1 MANKKEKTMKEI
13 LDEQPKVSYLI
24 PYTDGEELP
33 YTAVTIN
40 GYRYEIKHG
49 ERVEIPEC
57 VARIL
62 DNSNETLRKINQEY
76 RDMTV
81 GSGRNL
87 TDSTPAEG

>member
-87 TDSTPAEG
+87 TDNAPAEE

>member
-1 MANKKEKTMKEI
+1 MAIKKEKTMKEI

-49 ERVEIPEC
+49 ERVEIPES

-81 GSGRNL
+81 GNGRNL
-87 TDSTPAEG
+87 TDSAPAEE

>member
-1 MANKKEKTMKEI
+1 MAIKKEKTMKEI

-24 PYTDGEELP
+24 PYTDDEELP

-62 DNSNETLRKINQEY
+62 DNSNETLRKINQEF

-87 TDSTPAEG
+87 TDSTPAEE

>member
-1 MANKKEKTMKEI
+1 MAIKEKKTMKEI

-49 ERVEIPEC
+49 ERVEIPES

-87 TDSTPAEG
+87 TDSTPAEE

>member
-1 MANKKEKTMKEI
+1 MKEI

-49 ERVEIPEC
+49 ERVEIPES

-81 GSGRNL
+81 GNGRNL

>member
-87 TDSTPAEG
+87 TDSALAEE

>member
-24 PYTDGEELP
+24 PYTDDEELP

-40 GYRYEIKHG
+40 GYRFEIKHG
-49 ERVEIPEC
+49 ERVEIPES
-57 VARIL
+57 VAQIL

-87 TDSTPAEG
+87 TDSTPAEE

>member
-1 MANKKEKTMKEI
+1 MAIKKEKTMKEI

-62 DNSNETLRKINQEY
+62 DNSNETLRKINQEF

-87 TDSTPAEG
+87 TDSTPAEE

>member
-1 MANKKEKTMKEI
+1 MAIKKEKTMKEI

-24 PYTDGEELP
+24 PYTDDEELP

-49 ERVEIPEC
+49 ERVEIPES

-81 GSGRNL
+81 SSGRNL
-87 TDSTPAEG
+87 TDSAPAEE

>member
-24 PYTDGEELP
+24 PYTDDEELP

-49 ERVEIPEC
+49 ERVEIPES

-87 TDSTPAEG
+87 TDNAPAEE

>member
-24 PYTDGEELP
+24 PYTDGAKHP

-49 ERVEIPEC
+49 ERVEIPES

-62 DNSNETLRKINQEY
+62 DNSNATLRKINEEY
-76 RDMTV
+76 RDMTI
-81 GSGRNL
+81 GGGRNL
-87 TDSTPAEG
+87 TDNAPAEE

>member
-1 MANKKEKTMKEI
+1 MANKKEKTMKEV

-49 ERVEIPEC
+49 ERVEIPES

-87 TDSTPAEG
+87 TDNAPAEE

>member
-24 PYTDGEELP
+24 PYTDDEELP

-49 ERVEIPEC
+49 ERVEIPES

-87 TDSTPAEG
+87 TDSTPAEE

>member
-24 PYTDGEELP
+24 PYTDDEELP

-40 GYRYEIKHG
+40 GYRFEIKHG

-87 TDSTPAEG
+87 TDNAPAEE

>member
-1 MANKKEKTMKEI
+1 MAIKKEKTMKEI

-24 PYTDGEELP
+24 PYTDDEELP

-87 TDSTPAEG
+87 TDSTPAEE

>member
-1 MANKKEKTMKEI
+1 MDIKKKKTMKEI

-24 PYTDGEELP
+24 PYTDGENLP
-33 YTAVTIN
+33 YTAVIIN

-49 ERVEIPEC
+49 ERVEIPES

>member
-1 MANKKEKTMKEI
+1 MAIKKEKTMKDI

-24 PYTDGEELP
+24 PYTDGENLP
-33 YTAVTIN
+33 YTAVIIN
-40 GYRYEIKHG
+40 GYRFEIKHG
-49 ERVEIPEC
+49 ERVEIPES

-87 TDSTPAEG
+87 TDSTPAEE

>member
-1 MANKKEKTMKEI
+1 MANKKEKTMKEV

-24 PYTDGEELP
+24 PYTDDEELP

-49 ERVEIPEC
+49 ERVEIPES

-87 TDSTPAEG
+87 TDSTPAEE